1 MTRRR
6 MWTLAAVCAATFMLL
21 VDITIVQVALPRIQR
36 DLHASLTSLQWV
48 IDAYALALAALILSS
63 GSLADRFGRKRVFM
77 VGIAVFTAGSV
88 LCGLARSADFLIA
101 ARAIQGVGGAAMFAT
116 SLALIGQ
123 EFHGAERATAIAAW
137 GSTVGVAI
145 ALGPL
150 VGGIV
155 TETLGW
161 QWIFF
166 VNVPIGLASMALSQP
181 LLANVSD
188 PAAARLDV
196 GGLVCFS
203 GALFGLVFALQRG
216 NSAGWASVQI
226 VVPLVAAA
234 LLLAAFVAL
243 ELRQEH
249 AMFDLALFRNRT
261 FCGVSVATFLL
272 GAGMFSMMVFI
283 ALFLQNLLGFSPLGG
298 GVRMLP
304 MTSLVFVVPLL
315 VRRFLAAVPQRV
327 MLSVGMAFVSLGLL
341 LMHDAG
347 AHSSWTVLLP
357 GLVAI
362 GIGIGLANPAI
373 ATTGLGVVAPSRTGM
388 ASGIS
393 NTFRI
398 AGLATGVA
406 AIGAIFKERISSSL
420 AASVPHAP
428 AHLADLVASSGVHHL
443 GGGAHVAAAA
453 RVAFVSGFDSIALVG
468 ACATLIGAIA
478 ALLLVRGRDF
488 ARAGNATV
496 ASGAPREPVLAGGE
510 SRR

>member
-1 MTRRR
+1 MTRSRR
-6 MWTLAAVCAATFMLL
+6 WTLVAVCAATFMLL

-36 DLHASLTSLQWV
+36 ELHASLTSLQWV

-63 GSLADRFGRKRVFM
+63 GSLADRFGRKRVFIA
-77 VGIAVFTAGSV
+77 GIAVFTAGSV
-88 LCGLARSADFLIA
+88 LCGLAGSAAFLIA
-101 ARAIQGVGGAAMFAT
+101 ARAVQGVGGAAMFAT

-123 EFHGAERATAIAAW
+123 EFSGAERATAIAAW

-145 ALGPL
+145 AVGPL
-150 VGGIV
+150 AGGLV
-155 TETLGW
+155 TEALGW

-166 VNVPIGLASMALSQP
+166 INVPIGLASVALAQP
-181 LLANVSD
+181 LLANISD
-188 PAAARLDV
+188 PDAARLDV

-216 NSAGWASVQI
+216 NAAGWGSAQI
-226 VVPLVAAA
+226 LAPLGAAAA
-234 LLLAAFVAL
+234 LLIAFVAI
-243 ELRQEH
+243 ELRAEH
-249 AMFDLALFRNRT
+249 AMFDLGLFRKRA

-283 ALFLQNLLGFSPLGG
+283 ALFLQDLLGFSPLGG

-304 MTSLVFVVPLL
+304 MTGLVFLVPLL
-315 VRRFLAAVPQRV
+315 VRRFLARVAQRV
-327 MLSVGMAFVSLGLL
+327 MLSAGMAFVSLGLL

-347 AHSSWTVLLP
+347 VHSSWTVLLP

-373 ATTGLGVVAPSRTGM
+373 ATTGLGVVAPSRAGM

-406 AIGAIFKERISSSL
+406 ALGSVFKQRISSGLAVSL
-420 AASVPHAP
+420 PHASS
-428 AHLADLVASSGVHHL
+428 HLADVVASSGVRGL
-443 GGGAHVAAAA
+443 GRGPHVAGAA
-453 RVAFVSGFDSIALVG
+453 RAAFVSGFDSIALAGAVVTLVG
-468 ACATLIGAIA
+468 ALV
-478 ALLLVRGRDF
+478 ALVLVRARDF
-488 ARAGNATV
+488 ERVPGAAAGA
-496 ASGAPREPVLAGGE
+496 GGGREPALAAAE
-510 SRR
+510 R